1 MKLAKGFDELLV
13 LASVDVVVGGS
24 GWFFAFFLKNAI
36 SSENSGHF
44 SRLQKGKGLD
54 TSTELCAVITGS
66 AEDEEAG
73 RLEAV
78 ACEEEEGVEE
88 ERRKNEEK

>member
-1 MKLAKGFDELLV
+1 MKLAKGFDELFVLV
-13 LASVDVVVGGS
+13 SVDVVVGD

-44 SRLQKGKGLD
+44 SRLQKGKGPEE
-54 TSTELCAVITGS
+54 STELCAVITGS
-66 AEDEEAG
+66 EEDEEAG

-78 ACEEEEGVEE
+78 ACEDEE
-88 ERRKNEEK
+88 ERRKKEEKYE